1 MGTVNELEAA
11 GITKDVT
18 EGFVL
23 SGPGRLSVTGAV
35 RLRET
40 FFPASLA
47 QAYTVLAPDFVVA
60 GNVKLAGGVALHF
73 VDEGPGAVAV
83 LVTM

>member
-1 MGTVNELEAA
+1 
-11 GITKDVT
+11 
-18 EGFVL
+18 
-23 SGPGRLSVTGAV
+23 
-35 RLRET
+35 
-40 FFPASLA
+40 LA

-60 GNVKLAGGVALHF
+60 GKVKLAGGVALHF